1 MDEKKPYWWITMK
14 VNGHFNTLF
23 VKEQPATKE
32 EIDSENWQNCIFFE
46 TKEEAEEF
54 IKKMKAFI
62 EEEYPRAKS
71 QKWYVSK
78 KS

>member
-32 EIDSENWQNCIFFE
+32 EIDSENWQNCIFS
-46 TKEEAEEF
+46 K
-54 IKKMKAFI
+54 
-62 EEEYPRAKS
+62 PRRKRRNL
-71 QKWYVSK
+71 SK
-78 KS
+78 K